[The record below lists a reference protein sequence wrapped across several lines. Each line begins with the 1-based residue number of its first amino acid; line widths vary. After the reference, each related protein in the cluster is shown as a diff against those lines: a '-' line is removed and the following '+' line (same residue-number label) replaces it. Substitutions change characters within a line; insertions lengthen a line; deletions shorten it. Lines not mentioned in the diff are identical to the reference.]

1 MSRSYRTQKES
12 VIARRNIRRDPEG
25 SPVLPRLIQRKPHQ
39 EDVHALPKQ
48 ALARLLTRIPQTYL
62 YGLSRIELRAR
73 SSKEIG
79 QPFGLYLPD
88 EKAILLYSLPTKW
101 ELDFIGSSL
110 ELSIKRYYGNIIKGN
125 GQINVSWPNK
135 EVMGLWFY
143 CYVFTHE
150 LGHHYRQQYRYKRK
164 SGGLAEE
171 ELVADLHAK
180 RITDE
185 LFKNFKKRKAQQA
198 TGGKP

>member
-1 MSRSYRTQKES
+1 
-12 VIARRNIRRDPEG
+12 VIARRNIRRD
-25 SPVLPRLIQRKPHQ
+25 SDDAPVLPRLIQRKPHQ
-39 EDVHALPKQ
+39 GDVHPLAKKALT
-48 ALARLLTRIPQTYL
+48 RLLTRIPQTYL

-101 ELDFIGSSL
+101 ELEFIGPSL
-110 ELSIKRYYGNIIKGN
+110 AMSIRRYYGSIVEGDD
-125 GQINVSWPNK
+125 QIQVRWPNK
-135 EVMGLWFY
+135 DVMSLWFY

-150 LGHHYRQQYRYKRK
+150 LGHHYRHQYRYKRK
-164 SGGLAEE
+164 SGDMVDE

-180 RITDE
+180 RLTDE
-185 LFKNFKKRKAQQA
+185 LFKDFKKRKAQQDA
-198 TGGKP
+198 GGCCGDHRD